1 MGSIA
6 TSTNDVL
13 YQPGN
18 PQENM
23 KQQMDDAT
31 RLVREGIHRAYPQ
44 LEKKQVDEAA
54 EQMMRS
60 NNGKVKVGDVE
71 VNVGDFSFTV
81 ARSIQ
86 TINSETT
93 PLEEFYRWIDDAREI
108 ITEMTDNDI
117 TEADLKH
124 REQFLGDMDQREIE
138 IKTCIALY
146 QNAATFGSEKI
157 REQAQKQLEFLRVK
171 WAKLLELRSAVKNST
186 KDRLQASLEP
196 NVSEEEHDRG
206 KLYVMALYYMQKGM
220 EIPMRMKLKLGLVAG
235 VYFDHSLSD
244 ELVKNLE
251 RKPESRS
258 EVIERINVLRG
269 RQDPSYR
276 PKSIPER
283 QNFDPAYFRYLESR
297 QQGR

>member
-6 TSTNDVL
+6 TNTNDVL
-13 YQPGN
+13 HQPGN

-31 RLVREGIHRAYPQ
+31 RLVREGIHQAYPQ
-44 LEKKQVDEAA
+44 LEKNQVDEAA

-93 PLEEFYRWIDDAREI
+93 PLEEFYRWIDDAREV

-157 REQAQKQLEFLRVK
+157 RGQAQKQLEFLRVK
-171 WAKLLELRSAVKNST
+171 WAKLLELRSAVTNST

>member
-6 TSTNDVL
+6 TNTNDVL

-93 PLEEFYRWIDDAREI
+93 PLEEFYRWIDDAREV

-146 QNAATFGSEKI
+146 QNVATFGSEKI

>member
-6 TSTNDVL
+6 TNTNDVL
-13 YQPGN
+13 HQPGN

-93 PLEEFYRWIDDAREI
+93 PLEEFYRWIDDAREV

-146 QNAATFGSEKI
+146 QNAAVFGSEKV

>member
-6 TSTNDVL
+6 TNTNDVL

-31 RLVREGIHRAYPQ
+31 RLVREGIHQAYPQ
-44 LEKKQVDEAA
+44 LEKNQVDEAA

-93 PLEEFYRWIDDAREI
+93 PLEEFYRWIDDARDV

-146 QNAATFGSEKI
+146 QNAAVFGSEKV

-171 WAKLLELRSAVKNST
+171 WAKLLELRSAVTNST

-269 RQDPSYR
+269 RQDQSYR

>member
-6 TSTNDVL
+6 TNTNDVL
-13 YQPGN
+13 HQPGN

-31 RLVREGIHRAYPQ
+31 RLVREGIHQAYPQ
-44 LEKKQVDEAA
+44 LEKNQVDEAA

-93 PLEEFYRWIDDAREI
+93 PLEEFYRWIDDAREV

-124 REQFLGDMDQREIE
+124 REQFLGDMEQREIE

-146 QNAATFGSEKI
+146 QNAAVFGSEKV

-171 WAKLLELRSAVKNST
+171 WAKLLELRSAVTNST